1 MGGSERFVCFRD
13 SLPIMDCCCNSYRLS
28 ANPPLQTETRIVGF
42 PSVVYHA
49 SYASVELTISELLC
63 PDAPL
68 SHAVPRPLL
77 HLIIPSPSSVP
88 PSTKILP
95 LSYTF
100 EPCLTLNKNRGPI
113 TLALQRYHTFCT
125 FRKRPTLL
133 ECSSARFSTV
143 RETHPTIR
151 PPAWLTMLVRFI

>member
-1 MGGSERFVCFRD
+1 MG
-13 SLPIMDCCCNSYRLS
+13 CCCNSYRLS

-68 SHAVPRPLL
+68 SHAVPRSLL

-100 EPCLTLNKNRGPI
+100 ESCLTLNKNRGPI